1 MLVAGP
7 TQVMNIII
15 SGATCIKASVARNVV
30 VNVLFQEI
38 RPDPSSRIGTPG
50 KDRCI
55 PVLEHPV
62 TERSK

>member
-7 TQVMNIII
+7 TRVMNIII
-15 SGATCIKASVARNVV
+15 SGATCIKASVVRT
-30 VNVLFQEI
+30 VLFQEI
-38 RPDPSSRIGTPG
+38 RPDPSSWIGTRLTPG

-62 TERSK
+62 TERTT